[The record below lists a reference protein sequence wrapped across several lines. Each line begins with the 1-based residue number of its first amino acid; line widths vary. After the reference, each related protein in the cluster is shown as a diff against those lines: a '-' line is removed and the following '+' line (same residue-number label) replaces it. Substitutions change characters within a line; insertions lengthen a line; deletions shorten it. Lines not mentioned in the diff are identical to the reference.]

1 MKKLLAAV
9 LCFITAVLIVV
20 FLPGFSG
27 VSSSREVSE
36 SDETGLFHQRALRV
50 LDTPTVIHPVYQKGE
65 LIGIIHD
72 EGKLKRH
79 LKQVYKT
86 RFEEDFPGSAVYLAE
101 DMYMT
106 SEESYLAY
114 SDADQAIL
122 DYLDENSL
130 YTIEATAVSFSDE
143 NGVYSRIYV
152 ASEELYQQA
161 FNDYILNF
169 TNAQALSSFR
179 NGDTVPSLTSYGSQD
194 TGITVSQRI
203 SMVQDYASPD
213 EIFVTKEDILEY
225 LKYGSNTE
233 REYYT
238 VQKYD
243 SVAGVG
249 AKNHGLSA
257 IQIMN
262 INRDKISSV
271 DQVLEE
277 GDELCVTY
285 FESPIDIVVT
295 KESLRLVPIYYN
307 TSYVEDETLLI
318 GESQV
323 RQAGVNGSRNVLYSE
338 KWINGVLVSGT
349 EQSSVEI
356 AAPTTEVIA
365 VGTMQQPNV
374 GTGNMRYPVENPAIT
389 CRVGCYWGHNGT
401 DFINQY
407 DRWGDVY
414 AADTGVVEVNSYT
427 FINGYYVIINH
438 NNGLMTYYGHLRE
451 PGELKVGDTVRKGDV
466 IGHIGM
472 TGLATGPHVH
482 FMVLNEG
489 DENFMNPLD
498 ACSGYLG
505 CEAVPAG

>member
-1 MKKLLAAV
+1 MKKILAA
-9 LCFITAVLIVV
+9 LICFTIALLIVV
-20 FLPGFSG
+20 IAPGFSG
-27 VSSSREVSE
+27 VLSSHEI
-36 SDETGLFHQRALRV
+36 DETAEIGLFGQHAVRV
-50 LDTPTVIHPVYQKGE
+50 VEAPVTIHPVYRKGE

-72 EGKLKRH
+72 ENKLTRH

-86 RFEEDFPGSAVYLAE
+86 RYEKDFPDSSVSLAQ
-101 DMYMT
+101 DLYMT
-106 SEESYLAY
+106 SEESYLSY
-114 SDADQAIL
+114 SDADQKIL

-130 YTIEATAVSFSDE
+130 YSLEATAVAFSDE

-152 ASEELYQQA
+152 ASEDLYQQA
-161 FNDYILNF
+161 FNEYILNF
-169 TNAQALSSFR
+169 TDAQSLTSMR
-179 NGDTVPSLTSYGSQD
+179 NGDTIPSLTSYGSQD
-194 TGITVSQRI
+194 TGISVSQR
-203 SMVQDYASPD
+203 VTTNKDYASPD
-213 EIFVTKEDILEY
+213 NIFVSKEAILEY

-243 SVAGVG
+243 TVAGVG

-262 INRDKISSV
+262 LNRDKISSV
-271 DQVLEE
+271 DQALKE

-285 FESPIDIVVT
+285 FESPIDVVVT
-295 KESLRLVPIYYN
+295 KESLRLVPVYYE
-307 TSYVEDETLLI
+307 TTYVEDETLLI

-323 RQAGVNGSRNVLYSE
+323 RQAGANGSRNVLYNE
-338 KWINGVLVSGT
+338 KWINGVLVSGI
-349 EQSSVEI
+349 EQSSVEVTM
-356 AAPTTEVIA
+356 PTTEVIA
-365 VGTMQQPNV
+365 VGTMQLPNI
-374 GTGNMRYPVENPAIT
+374 GTGNMRYPVDNPAIT
-389 CRVGCYWGHNGT
+389 CRIGCYWGHNGT

-414 AADTGVVEVNSYT
+414 AADTGEVQANSYT
-427 FINGYYVIINH
+427 FINGYYIIINH

-451 PGELKVGDTVRKGDV
+451 PSELKVGDVVRKGDV

-489 DENFMNPLD
+489 DENFINPLD

>member
-1 MKKLLAAV
+1 MIA
-9 LCFITAVLIVV
+9 AVLIVV
-20 FLPGFSG
+20 FLPGLSG
-27 VSSSREVSE
+27 VDSPKKIDQSGKV
-36 SDETGLFHQRALRV
+36 GLFDQQAERIL
-50 LDTPTVIHPVYQKGE
+50 TSPEVIHPLYEKGE
-65 LIGIIHD
+65 LIGIVRD
-72 EGKLKRH
+72 ENRLMRH
-79 LKQVYKT
+79 MKQVYRT
-86 RFEEDFPGSAVYLAE
+86 RYQQDYPDSAVYLAD

-106 SEESYLAY
+106 SEQSYLDY
-114 SDADQAIL
+114 TDADEAIIN
-122 DYLDENSL
+122 YLDQNSL
-130 YTIEATAVSFSDE
+130 YTLEATSVSFSDDD
-143 NGVYSRIYV
+143 GVYSRIYV
-152 ASEELYQQA
+152 ASEELYQTA
-161 FNDYILNF
+161 FNEYILNF
-169 TNAQALSSFR
+169 TDSQSLTSMR
-179 NGDTVPSLTSYGSQD
+179 NGDVIPSLTSYGSQD
-194 TGITVSQRI
+194 TGISVTQRVT
-203 SMVQDYASPD
+203 MGKDYASPD
-213 EIFVTKEDILEY
+213 EIMSTKEEILEY

-257 IQIMN
+257 TQIMN
-262 INRDKISSV
+262 INRDKISST

-277 GDELCVTY
+277 GDQLCVTY
-285 FESPIDIVVT
+285 FESPIDVVVT
-295 KESLRLVPIYYN
+295 KESLRLVPVYYE

-323 RQAGVNGSRNVLYSE
+323 RQTGVNGSRNVLYNE

-356 AAPTTEVIA
+356 TAPTTEVIA

-374 GTGNMRYPVENPAIT
+374 GTGNMRYPVDNPAIT
-389 CRVGCYWGHNGT
+389 CRIGCYWGHNGT

-414 AADTGVVEVNSYT
+414 ASDTGVVQVNSYT
-427 FINGYYVIINH
+427 FINGYYIIINH
-438 NNGLMTYYGHLRE
+438 NNGVMTYYGHLQE
-451 PGELKVGDTVRKGDV
+451 PSELKVGDIVRKGDV

-482 FMVLNEG
+482 FMVLADG
-489 DENFMNPLD
+489 DEDFMNPLD